1 MITEWKRCMK
11 LVKYGYNLKSSIVC
25 AMIFFV
31 LGMIICVM
39 DQGNMFIMGGLY
51 IVLGPLML
59 AQIIYT
65 GLASGMALSSPRRR
79 FMEIQLQDGMQL
91 LVGVLGYLLVV
102 LLAIAKVYLGHSESG
117 IYVSFGRDAYGQMIL
132 NTGILTG
139 ILLVYMGIV
148 YKYFLISILL
158 FAGGFAFVYIGMW
171 GGVTEITSSVNM
183 VSGTL
188 LGLLFVLIGEVLSA
202 VLRRLL
208 YKKPLNK
215 YAMGAALR
223 KQM

>member
-11 LVKYGYNLKSSIVC
+11 LVKYGYNLKSSIAC
-25 AMIFFV
+25 AVIFFV
-31 LGMIICVM
+31 LGILWCIG
-39 DQGNMFIMGGLY
+39 DKGMFAMGGMY

-59 AQIIYT
+59 VQVIYT
-65 GLASGMALSSPRRR
+65 GLMAGMPLSSPRRR
-79 FMEIQLQDGMQL
+79 FIEIQLQDGLQL

-102 LLAIAKVYLGHSESG
+102 LVAAIKVYRGHSTPELS
-117 IYVSFGRDAYGQMIL
+117 IAYGQMVL
-132 NTGILTG
+132 YTGMLVG
-139 ILLVYMGIV
+139 VLLIYMGIV
-148 YKYFLISILL
+148 YKYFLFSLIL
-158 FAGGFAFVYIGMW
+158 FMGGFAFIYIGLW
-171 GGVTEITSSVNM
+171 GEMIKIAHSVNM

-188 LGLLFVLIGEVLSA
+188 LGLLFVLIGEVLSG

-215 YAMGAALR
+215 YAMGMALR

>member
-1 MITEWKRCMK
+1 MITEWKRCIK
-11 LVKYGYNLKSSIVC
+11 LVKYGYNIKSTIAC
-25 AMIFFV
+25 ALIFFV
-31 LGMIICVM
+31 IGLIICVL
-39 DQGNMFIMGGLY
+39 DQGNMFILGGLY

-65 GLASGMALSSPRRR
+65 GLVSGMALSSPRRR

-102 LLAIAKVYLGHSESG
+102 LLAVAKVYLGHSESE
-117 IYVSFGRDAYGQMIL
+117 IYISLGRDAYGQMIL
-132 NTGILTG
+132 HMGILTG

-158 FAGGFAFVYIGMW
+158 FAGGFAFVYTGMW
-171 GGVTEITSSVNM
+171 GGVTEIISSVNM

-188 LGLLFVLIGEVLSA
+188 WGLLFVLIGAVLSG
-202 VLRRLL
+202 VMRRIL

-215 YAMGAALR
+215 YALGAALR
-223 KQM
+223 KQL

>member
-11 LVKYGYNLKSSIVC
+11 LVKYGYNLKSSIAC
-25 AMIFFV
+25 AVIFFV
-31 LGMIICVM
+31 SGILFCVLQI
-39 DQGNMFIMGGLY
+39 DMFALGGLY

-59 AQIIYT
+59 VQIIYT
-65 GLASGMALSSPRRR
+65 GLMAEMALSSPRRR
-79 FMEIQLQDGMQL
+79 FMEIQLQDGLQL

-102 LLAIAKVYLGHSESG
+102 LIAAIKVYQGHSAPELST
-117 IYVSFGRDAYGQMIL
+117 AYGQMVL
-132 NTGILTG
+132 YTGIIAGMFL
-139 ILLVYMGIV
+139 IYMGIV
-148 YKYFLISILL
+148 YKYFLVSLIL
-158 FAGGFAFVYIGMW
+158 FMVGFSLVYMGPW
-171 GGVTEITSSVNM
+171 GEIIKITHSVNM

-188 LGLLFVLIGEVLSA
+188 LGLLFVLIGEVLSG
-202 VLRRLL
+202 VLRRVL